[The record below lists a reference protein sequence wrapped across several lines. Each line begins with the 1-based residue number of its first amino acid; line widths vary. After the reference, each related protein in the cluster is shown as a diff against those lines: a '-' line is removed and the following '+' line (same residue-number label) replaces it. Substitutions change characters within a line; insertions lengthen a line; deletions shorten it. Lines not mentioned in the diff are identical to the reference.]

1 MERDKLKS
9 LLQQL
14 KTLVNEI
21 ESEVYSDVDAYKTE
35 DSNYSAIP
43 LLDYDEIYNDDDGYC
58 D

>member
-35 DSNYSAIP
+35 DSNYSPIP
-43 LLDYDEIYNDDDGYC
+43 LLDYDEIYNDGDGYC